1 MPFLINYGDQEV
13 FVEPLVHPG
22 RLHLVGAGHV
32 ALATAQLAA
41 FVGFEVVVMDDRA
54 EFANTAR
61 YPQAREVRVL
71 DTFGDCLA
79 DLGPDDYVIIVTRGH
94 MHDRDVLAQAL
105 RTRAGYVGMIGS
117 RRKRDSIYTSLRGEG
132 FTEAD
137 FNRVHCP
144 IGIAIG
150 ADTPEEIALCIVA
163 ELVQIRAGMSA

>member
-1 MPFLINYGDQEV
+1 
-13 FVEPLVHPG
+13 
-22 RLHLVGAGHV
+22 
-32 ALATAQLAA
+32 
-41 FVGFEVVVMDDRA
+41 
-54 EFANTAR
+54 
-61 YPQAREVRVL
+61 VRVL
-71 DTFGDCLA
+71 DSFVDCLA

-105 RTRAGYVGMIGS
+105 RTKAGYMGMIGS

-132 FTEAD
+132 FTETD
-137 FNRVHCP
+137 FSRVHCP